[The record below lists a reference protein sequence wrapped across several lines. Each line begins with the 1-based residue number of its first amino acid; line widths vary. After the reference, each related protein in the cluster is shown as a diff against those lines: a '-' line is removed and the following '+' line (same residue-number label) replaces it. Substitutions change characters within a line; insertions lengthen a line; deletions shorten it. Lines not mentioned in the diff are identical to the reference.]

1 MPQAHG
7 DLALGLLHE
16 LISHLGSHLK
26 PNQGVLL
33 SYNIRF
39 QVFIAFAELIKY

>member
-1 MPQAHG
+1 MS
-7 DLALGLLHE
+7 LVTLGLLHE
-16 LISHLGSHLK
+16 LISHLVSPLK

-39 QVFIAFAELIKY
+39 QVFIASAELIKY